1 MLFARGAT
9 MLGGRLGLLVSLTCA
24 ALLVQPCAATPF
36 QWTFTGSLNTGREYH
51 TATSL
56 TDGRV
61 LVAGGGIA
69 AAPQTYP
76 HPYTNSAE
84 LYDPATGTWTV
95 TGSLH
100 VPRLRHTATLLRDG
114 RVLVA
119 GGQGLGTYLA
129 EAEIYDPAAGT
140 WTVTGSLNNARG
152 LQTATLFSDGIVLVA
167 GGFNGSILASAELFQ
182 GPLLFRQPGK

>member
-1 MLFARGAT
+1 
-9 MLGGRLGLLVSLTCA
+9 
-24 ALLVQPCAATPF
+24 
-36 QWTFTGSLNTGREYH
+36 
-51 TATSL
+51 
-56 TDGRV
+56 
-61 LVAGGGIA
+61 
-69 AAPQTYP
+69 
-76 HPYTNSAE
+76 
-84 LYDPATGTWTV
+84 
-95 TGSLH
+95 
-100 VPRLRHTATLLRDG
+100 LRHTATLLRDG

-182 GPLLFRQPGK
+182 GPLLFRQPEK